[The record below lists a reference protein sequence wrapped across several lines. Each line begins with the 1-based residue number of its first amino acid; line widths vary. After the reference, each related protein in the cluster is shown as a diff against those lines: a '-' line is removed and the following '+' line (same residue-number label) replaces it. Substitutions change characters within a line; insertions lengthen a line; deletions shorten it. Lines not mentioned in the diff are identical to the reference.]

1 MGCRRDMWVR
11 HLSPLYLSGLGLAR
25 PDLVPQ
31 HVLALVSRGYN
42 PALREPAL
50 AHGEHERRVSE
61 VGRAAVAVEVGDE
74 FLGKYSHE
82 LRVEARLGGEVGVV
96 RQRSSD
102 RGPTA
107 ALGARFVSTG
117 SRARGG
123 HASLAAVARWDR
135 H

>member
-31 HVLALVSRGYN
+31 HVLALVSRGDK
-42 PALREPAL
+42 PTLREPAL

-61 VGRAAVAVEVGDE
+61 VSRAAVAVEVGDK

-96 RQRSSD
+96 CQRSSM
-102 RGPTA
+102 G
-107 ALGARFVSTG
+107 STLNF
-117 SRARGG
+117 SSSMWVRHFSPKNNYKKIRD
-123 HASLAAVARWDR
+123 SL
-135 H
+135 